1 MKKSRAM
8 LLSHKSVN
16 LYNMESVAK
25 QESSEPSE
33 CVSGVSWTSFPDS
46 VKREAEG
53 ISYPDLVAAS
63 KSSTGEA
70 HEYTTS
76 LILAKIEKYIYRVI
90 HTYYS
95 TYCPYH
101 TSDLFDSGV
110 VGVMKALDGNYDPSF
125 AFTTYVINYIRHEMS
140 DYVHYL
146 NGNQTVHYANIDKKI
161 RKAENKLIASGLP
174 ATAIMIAYEA
184 DLKPELV
191 EKELAVMHRKD
202 HVMID
207 NEDESVREISSYT
220 DSPET
225 LVIEQENKELLDKA
239 INNLPEESDKLIV
252 RMKNGLVNG
261 ACLEIIDVKASSS
274 SVIPKSMVA
283 DEYFEKLKDDQP
295 KDSILVPE
303 EGLKNKEIALIL
315 GLSESQVKAKYNTSI
330 SRLRVSPFLRP
341 NYNSVLKKGKAIMD
355 NLEISVVKPIDL
367 DQEMEDLL
375 NAIECTD
382 SKKESV

>member
-1 MKKSRAM
+1 MR
-8 LLSHKSVN
+8 
-16 LYNMESVAK
+16 
-25 QESSEPSE
+25 
-33 CVSGVSWTSFPDS
+33 
-46 VKREAEG
+46 
-53 ISYPDLVAAS
+53 
-63 KSSTGEA
+63 
-70 HEYTTS
+70 
-76 LILAKIEKYIYRVI
+76 
-90 HTYYS
+90 
-95 TYCPYH
+95 
-101 TSDLFDSGV
+101 
-110 VGVMKALDGNYDPSF
+110 
-125 AFTTYVINYIRHEMS
+125 
-140 DYVHYL
+140 
-146 NGNQTVHYANIDKKI
+146 
-161 RKAENKLIASGLP
+161 
-174 ATAIMIAYEA
+174 
-184 DLKPELV
+184 LKE
-191 EKELAVMHRKD
+191 HF
-202 HVMID
+202 MID

-375 NAIECTD
+375 NAIECND